1 MNVNQSQIFS
11 YKLNKVVKDMPNFG
25 MDPRT
30 YPYSG
35 TSVLLPLNATSNFT
49 NVEIMICGGGP
60 LGSYTQGLLLN
71 YLPALDTCGRIKP
84 YDTTPT
90 WAVEKMPGPRC
101 MNDGLILPTGQ
112 LLLINGVQNGIAGY
126 NMARNPEYTP
136 WLYDFAT
143 HTFTPQSP
151 TTIARVY
158 HSSAVVQ
165 SDGTVL
171 VGGANDQFTYRLPGS
186 PGVRFPTELRL
197 ERYSP
202 YYLNSVYEPSRFTII
217 TGGAPQLPPM
227 QLNTT
232 GYTVSFIS
240 LTPPAS
246 VQISLYAP
254 SFTTHANSMHQRMLV
269 LRLSGDITAVA
280 NGSIIAYQVQVA
292 APPNAN
298 VAPPQ
303 WYMLTALNTGVT
315 PAIPSKAAWVRITP
329 N

>member
-1 MNVNQSQIFS
+1 
-11 YKLNKVVKDMPNFG
+11 MPNFG

-35 TSVLLPLNATSNFT
+35 TSVLLPLNAASNFT

-71 YLPALDTCGRIKP
+71 YTAALDTCGRIKP

-136 WLYDFAT
+136 WLYDFAN

-158 HSSAVVQ
+158 HSTAVVQ

-186 PGVRFPTELRL
+186 QGVRFPTELRL
-197 ERYSP
+197 EKYSP
-202 YYLNSVYEPSRFTII
+202 YYLDPVYQPFQFSI
-217 TGGAPQLPPM
+217 TGAPLPPM
-227 QLNTT
+227 QLNTKN
-232 GYTVSFIS
+232 YTISFTS
-240 LTPPAS
+240 LTPPTS
-246 VQISLYAP
+246 VQISLYPP
-254 SFTTHANSMHQRMLV
+254 SFTTHCNSMHQRMLI
-269 LRLSGDITAVA
+269 LSVSGGITAVT
-280 NGSIIAYQVQVA
+280 NGILNVYQVQVA

-303 WYMLTALNTGVT
+303 WYMLTALNNGVT
-315 PAIPSKAAWVRITP
+315 PAIPSKAAWVQITP
-329 N
+329 